1 MIQKRGMFFIF
12 ALLFSIIIFSFA
24 VLAQPQLYITSYC
37 DASLEACRAQDQ
49 ALELLEE
56 DYPYDIVVDSLY
68 YFDTDSAKSSLV
80 HIALECANREGFK
93 ADYKA
98 EIQNNLDDLSR
109 TALKE
114 YAENVGIFAAN
125 FSFCLDTQATA
136 ADVLAE
142 VLEAEDDGVA
152 SAPSIRFNT
161 KIYTG
166 SQTYTS
172 LHLLVKEYLE
182 IGTEATSEEEIE
194 ITEETTAEEEET
206 EAVAEKCLSGEVDPE
221 TGAMYKCGPGEET
234 EETAEEEEQPSLEEA
249 EEPLFF
255 KVIKDFRNWLL
266 SLFQ

>member
-1 MIQKRGMFFIF
+1 MMQKWGFFFIVKVVF
-12 ALLFSIIIFSFA
+12 FIIFLALFSFS

-37 DASLEACRAQDQ
+37 DASLEACSSQDQ

-56 DYPYDIVVDSLY
+56 KYSHDIVVESLY
-68 YFDTDSAKSSLV
+68 YFDTDDPKSSLV
-80 HIALECANREGFK
+80 QIALECANTEGFK
-93 ADYKA
+93 QEYKA

-114 YAENVGIFAAN
+114 YAENVGIVAAN
-125 FSFCLDTQATA
+125 FTFCLDTQATA

-142 VLEAEDDGVA
+142 VLEAEDDGVTA
-152 SAPSIRFNT
+152 APSVRFNT

-172 LHLLVKEYLE
+172 LHSLAKEYLE
-182 IGTEATSEEEIE
+182 IDGETEKIE

-206 EAVAEKCLSGEVDPE
+206 EAV
-221 TGAMYKCGPGEET
+221 
-234 EETAEEEEQPSLEEA
+234 EETAEEEVSEEQPSLEEL

-255 KVIKDFRNWLL
+255 KIIKDFRTWLL
-266 SLFQ
+266 SLFNK